1 MPNVTLTRALA
12 QQTQGELRHQVDA
25 ATVHDAI
32 ACVIERHPLLRRYIL
47 TDNGV
52 LRQHVNVFLNDAL
65 VADRRGLTD
74 RVEPSDEIHVLQA
87 VSGGRDSSRSQ
98 RISGETS

>member
-32 ACVIERHPLLRRYIL
+32 GAREPQLEDRLRCYLIYIGLDAQAYNAFSRRWHELERSGARTLE
-47 TDNGV
+47 
-52 LRQHVNVFLNDAL
+52 
-65 VADRRGLTD
+65 VATMSL
-74 RVEPSDEIHVLQA
+74 
-87 VSGGRDSSRSQ
+87 
-98 RISGETS
+98 

>member
-1 MPNVTLTRALA
+1 VPNVTVTRAVA

-32 ACVIERHPLLRRYIL
+32 ACVIEQHPLLRRYIL

-74 RVEPSDEIHVLQA
+74 SVEPSDEIHVLQA
-87 VSGGRDSSRSQ
+87 VSGGQQFSRDQRTARSQ
-98 RISGETS
+98 